1 MKVVNLTGRI
11 KIGPSEVL
19 HQEVLEPQ
27 FIYELEYYLLY
38 YVAIEKVLLT
48 EYKRLELITN
58 ENKEMIMKI
67 LDKVTKE
74 SINPDPTANM
84 SDIAFAIEKFVEQN
98 LEGEV
103 PAWHIDRSRNDFQS
117 CAQIMFGREQLLQ
130 VIKEMRDLS
139 NSVYKLAKKTVYLPM
154 PGYTHYQAAQ
164 IITLGFYLTA
174 VNEQILLVMEKLLGV
189 YDEMNKCPLGAGA
202 MAGGEFEWDRNR
214 MAMLLGFSEPRN
226 HALIAVAS
234 RDWTLQISSELSNFG
249 VFLSRFVTDL
259 IQWGSSEYKF
269 IDLPDQLSGISSAMP
284 QKKNF
289 PIFERIRGKTAHLHA
304 FYSDFVLGQRNTAY
318 SNLVETSKEAGTHVI
333 TMFETFKSTIRLL
346 KTTVDNLSFNE
357 KRMLDVCTEEF
368 FGGFSLANKLTLSSG
383 IPYRRAQVIA
393 GQYILKMME
402 TGFRPEHIDIGVLKG
417 IGLEHGLQIKLTSEQ
432 LKSAFD
438 VTHNIENKKTIGST
452 NPNDIKILM
461 DEQEKRYKDI
471 EKQWDKREEY
481 IKKSVSQI

>member
-1 MKVVNLTGRI
+1 MNLTGRI

-27 FIYELEYYLLY
+27 FIYELEYYLSH

-48 EYKRLELITN
+48 EYKRLELITD
-58 ENKEMIMKI
+58 ENQEMIMKT

-84 SDIAFAIEKFVEQN
+84 SDIAFAIERFVEQN
-98 LEGEV
+98 LEEEV

-130 VIKEMRDLS
+130 VIKDMRDLS
-139 NSVYKLAKKTVYLPM
+139 NSVYKLAKETVYLPM

-164 IITLGFYLTA
+164 IITPGFYLAA
-174 VNEQILLVMEKLLGV
+174 VNEQVLLVMEKLLSV

-202 MAGGEFEWDRNR
+202 MAGGELDWDRNR
-214 MAMLLGFSEPRN
+214 MAMLLGFLEPRN
-226 HALIAVAS
+226 HGLIAVAS
-234 RDWTLQISSELSNFG
+234 RDWILQISSELSNFG

-289 PIFERIRGKTAHLHA
+289 PILERIRGKTAHLHA

-318 SNLVETSKEAGTHVI
+318 SNLVEVSKEASTHVI
-333 TMFETFKSTIRLL
+333 TMFETFKSIIRLL
-346 KTTVDNLSFNE
+346 KTTLDNLTFNE

-393 GQYILKMME
+393 GQYILKMVE
-402 TGFRPEHIDIGVLKG
+402 TGFRPEHVDVSVLKE
-417 IGLEHGLQIKLTSEQ
+417 IGLEHGFQIKLTREQ

-438 VTHNIENKKTIGST
+438 VTHNIENKKNIGST

-471 EKQWDKREEY
+471 EEQWNKREEY